1 MPKSRANQTGF
12 NIRILHF
19 YIRRKLDIIRY
30 NIFQYGLEPLLIQRI
45 LFGFEAILEM
55 NLHEVEYS
63 KSKHNPSSN
72 DNNQSHV
79 IQHLVTINLTIGGL
93 KNKFFKKINR

>member
-1 MPKSRANQTGF
+1 M
-12 NIRILHF
+12 
-19 YIRRKLDIIRY
+19 
-30 NIFQYGLEPLLIQRI
+30 IFQCGLEPVLIQRI
-45 LFGFEAILEM
+45 LIGVKAILEM

-93 KNKFFKKINR
+93 KNNNFKKFNR